1 MFLVKLKVCE
11 LLVCVGRYS
20 VRQNAGL
27 NLLLF
32 FCDITKQI
40 LTVSLDQHWKILPLS
55 CVMLPSGL
63 RPSGNITQLRGRIFQ
78 CCDRHQSIFV
88 HCTKVE

>member
-20 VRQNAGL
+20 VRQNAGF

-32 FCDITKQI
+32 FGKAECDITKQI
-40 LTVSLDQHWKILPLS
+40 LTVSLDQH
-55 CVMLPSGL
+55 
-63 RPSGNITQLRGRIFQ
+63 
-78 CCDRHQSIFV
+78 
-88 HCTKVE
+88 